1 MMDLVA
7 VKTTE
12 YKDRKGLVWFK
23 NWELR
28 DSDTKKIYGTMTF
41 NSGWAPNDRFS
52 VVISSVIH
60 HELGG
65 IASEAFGTAE
75 MALAWAR
82 RQIEALPEPTVEQLY
97 EAVERIRSARYSDE
111 MHDDFAYT
119 NGKIAHWDRLE
130 RIVLDK
136 IESLTHT

>member
-1 MMDLVA
+1 MNLLA

-28 DSDTKKIYGTMTF
+28 DRETKKIYGTMTF
-41 NSGWAPNDRFS
+41 NSGWSPNDRFS

-82 RQIEALPEPTVEQLY
+82 RQIEALPEPTVEQLQ
-97 EAVERIRSARYSDE
+97 EAVERIRSARYRDE
-111 MHDDFAYT
+111 MSDDFAYS
-119 NGKIAHWDRLE
+119 NGKIDRWNRLE
-130 RIVLDK
+130 RLVLNK
-136 IESLTHT
+136 IEILTQT